1 LQVQV
6 FYRSARLGASE
17 SGGGNRGFPRIG
29 EMF

>member
-6 FYRSARLGASE
+6 FYRSARLGASG